1 MAYKKCVICGEV
13 ISDGESVP
21 YKGRFAHPNCF
32 NIAMKTLQ
40 KSKVEHLDN
49 DTVVAKTK
57 KNKTV
62 RAELK
67 LSLSEEEYQDKKEYY
82 AYIKELLSETQ
93 LSPKIYV
100 LTDEYIK
107 KYNFTFKGMYLTL
120 VYLKEIMDKELVGDI
135 VGIIPYYYEE
145 AKQYY
150 ISVQKIN
157 NNNNEI
163 SLSGMY
169 KEKTIKI
176 APKGKKIIQLDITSI
191 VGK

>member
-21 YKGRFAHPNCF
+21 YKGRSAHTNCF
-32 NIAMKTLQ
+32 NIAMKALQ
-40 KSKVEHLDN
+40 KSKVEHLD
-49 DTVVAKTK
+49 DT
-57 KNKTV
+57 NKTENKKSKTI

-82 AYIKELLSETQ
+82 AYVKQLITDVQ

-100 LTDEYIK
+100 LSDDYIK

-176 APKGKKIIQLDITSI
+176 APKQKKIIQLDITSI